1 MYYNAIQRYSSWHR
15 MMIAISKSEWS
26 MNMFPIIFGA
36 LTFVSTLAGGLFAV
50 RYKKRFEILAAFAA
64 GVLIAVSLFDL
75 LPEAFRLA
83 TTARVP
89 LDHVMYVTAGG
100 FIFLLILERYFSVHK
115 VCLPD
120 GPCTNVHHHKGGFLG
135 AAELSAHSFMDGL
148 AIGIGFQL
156 EFHVGIIVA
165 FAVIAHDFSDG
176 LNTVTVMLNAGNSL
190 RSSLKMLVLDAIAPV
205 LGILST
211 LVIRIPENYLILF
224 LPFFAGGF
232 LYLGSSDLLPQAHEK
247 SDPLVSIAFTLLGFL
262 LIFVITRLQG
272 V

>member
-1 MYYNAIQRYSSWHR
+1 
-15 MMIAISKSEWS
+15 
-26 MNMFPIIFGA
+26 MNWVPIIFGA

-50 RYKKRFEILAAFAA
+50 RYRERFGILAAFAA

-75 LPEAFRLA
+75 LPEALRLA
-83 TTARVP
+83 TNAGV
-89 LDHVMYVTAGG
+89 LLEQVMYVTALG
-100 FIFLLILERYFSVHK
+100 FIFLLILERYFSVHR

-120 GPCTNVHHHKGGFLG
+120 GTCSNERHPKGGLLG

-176 LNTVTVMLNAGNSL
+176 LNTVTVMLNSGNSL
-190 RSSLKMLVLDAIAPV
+190 RSSLKMLLLDAIAPM
-205 LGILST
+205 LGVLST
-211 LVIRIPENYLILF
+211 LAIRIHENYLILF

-232 LYLGSSDLLPQAHEK
+232 LYLGSADLLPQAHEK
-247 SDPLVSIAFTLLGFL
+247 NHPLVSIAFTLLGFL
-262 LIFVITRLQG
+262 LIYVTTGLLG